1 MDDRVL
7 LFMAIA
13 SAITLLVAAATVILL
28 REARVDD
35 MENRILR
42 LSMSAPAHGAEA
54 PASTGMATRILQGLG
69 QVIRNRT
76 KFYSERDL
84 KVLEAVL
91 DASGLNPKRLLPVVI
106 AVKVLAMVLS
116 PIAVIMWGLI
126 EHVAPLQIVI
136 FAAVGM
142 AVGTIVPEYALKMLR
157 KPYVKAL
164 QKGVVDALDLLVV
177 CAEAGMGLEASLEEV
192 AKQMRQSNMAMSAAL
207 TLLVNDLRV
216 LSDRKQAFDNFG
228 DRSGVDGIR
237 RMATIIS
244 QSMRYG
250 TPLGQALRAVSNEL
264 RREQMTKL
272 EAKAVKLPTMLIF
285 PLVFFI
291 LPSLFI
297 ALLGSPM
304 LRLMDTLHGAKSS
317 AAEQHVQEQQQKQ
330 QQPARATTPRVQP
343 SVQN

>member
-7 LFMAIA
+7 IFVALA
-13 SAITLLVAAATVILL
+13 SAITLLVTAATMILL

-35 MENRILR
+35 LESRILR
-42 LSMSAPAHGAEA
+42 LSVSGGPGSPEMTAGSGF
-54 PASTGMATRILQGLG
+54 ATRLLQGLG
-69 QVIRNRT
+69 QIVRNRT
-76 KFYSERDL
+76 RLYSERDL

-91 DASGLNPKRLLPVVI
+91 EAAGLNPKRLLPVVI
-106 AVKVLAMVLS
+106 AVKVLGIVLT
-116 PIAVIMWGLI
+116 PIAVILWGLFG
-126 EHVAPLQIVI
+126 HMALVHIVM
-136 FAAVGM
+136 FAAMAM
-142 AVGTIVPEYALKMLR
+142 AVGAMVPEYALKMLR
-157 KPYVKAL
+157 GPYTKAL
-164 QKGVVDALDLLVV
+164 QRGVVDALDLLVV

-192 AKQMRQSNMAMSAAL
+192 AKQMRASNVAMSAAL
-207 TLLVNDLRV
+207 SLLVNDLRV
-216 LSDRKQAFDNFG
+216 LSDRKQAFTNFG
-228 DRSGVDGIR
+228 ERSGVDGIR

-272 EAKAVKLPTMLIF
+272 EAKAVKLPTMLVF

-304 LRLMDTLHGAKSS
+304 LRLMDTLHGAGGGVTMES
-317 AAEQHVQEQQQKQ
+317 ATPHPS
-330 QQPARATTPRVQP
+330 PAPLRR
-343 SVQN
+343 

>member
-1 MDDRVL
+1 MNDRIL
-7 LFMAIA
+7 LFMTIA
-13 SAITLLVAAATVILL
+13 SAITLLVAVATMMLL

-35 MENRILR
+35 LENRILR
-42 LSMSAPAHGAEA
+42 LSMSVAVGGAEA
-54 PASTGMATRILQGLG
+54 PASTGVATRILQGLG

-106 AVKVLAMVLS
+106 AVKVLAMVLT
-116 PIAVIMWGLI
+116 PIAVVLWGLI
-126 EHVAPLQIVI
+126 DRMAALQIVI
-136 FAAVGM
+136 FAAVAMG
-142 AVGTIVPEYALKMLR
+142 AGTIIPEWGLKMLR

-177 CAEAGMGLEASLEEV
+177 CAEAGMGLEAGLEEV
-192 AKQMRQSNMAMSAAL
+192 AKQMRHSNMAMSAAL
-207 TLLVNDLRV
+207 SLLVNDLRV

-264 RREQMTKL
+264 RREQMTRL

-304 LRLMDTLHGAKSS
+304 LRLMDTLHGAKDS
-317 AAEQHVQEQQQKQ
+317 AAQQHQTQQMQ
-330 QQPARATTPRVQP
+330 QNAATIHH
-343 SVQN
+343 

>member
-7 LFMAIA
+7 MFVALA
-13 SAITLLVAAATVILL
+13 SAITLLVTVATMILL

-35 MENRILR
+35 IENRIMR
-42 LSMSAPAHGAEA
+42 LSSGGPVVGGTEIVGGA
-54 PASTGMATRILQGLG
+54 GFATKLLQGLG
-69 QVIRNRT
+69 QIIRNRT
-76 KFYSERDL
+76 RLYSERDL

-91 DASGLNPKRLLPVVI
+91 EASGLNPKRLLPIVI
-106 AVKVLAMVLS
+106 AVKVLGIVLT
-116 PIAVIMWGLI
+116 PIAVILWGLFGHLSTMQMLMFGAI
-126 EHVAPLQIVI
+126 
-136 FAAVGM
+136 GM
-142 AVGTIVPEYALKMLR
+142 MAGAMVPEYALKMLR
-157 KPYVKAL
+157 KPYIKAL
-164 QKGVVDALDLLVV
+164 TRGVVDALDLLVV
-177 CAEAGMGLEASLEEV
+177 CAEAGMGLEAALEEV
-192 AKQMRQSNMAMSAAL
+192 AKQMRASNVAMSAAL
-207 TLLVNDLRV
+207 SLLVNDLRV
-216 LSDRKQAFDNFG
+216 LSDRKQAFTNFG

-272 EAKAVKLPTMLIF
+272 EAKAVKLPTMLVF

-304 LRLMDTLHGAKSS
+304 LRLMDTLHGAGNPS
-317 AAEQHVQEQQQKQ
+317 APVHPYTTGAP
-330 QQPARATTPRVQP
+330 QPP
-343 SVQN
+343 SN